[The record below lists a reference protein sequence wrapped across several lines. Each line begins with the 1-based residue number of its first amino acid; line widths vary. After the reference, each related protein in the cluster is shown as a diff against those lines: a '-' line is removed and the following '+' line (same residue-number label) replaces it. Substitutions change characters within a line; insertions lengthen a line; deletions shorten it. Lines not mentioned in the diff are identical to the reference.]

1 MKIGKI
7 ELTKTPQT
15 FELGKN
21 IKINQNGI
29 TPIFIH
35 KKIIS
40 IVKNVEICSV
50 IRKCIILQQLMIP
63 IKNKKKN
70 LEATVE
76 EMRNFAFAYIEK
88 YAPSKQQLKTYL
100 LKKYLKVKV
109 PSVNKSNI
117 SDLINAVLEDLE
129 KTKFIND
136 KFYSNSKAKSLI
148 QRGSSINKIRSY
160 LFSKGVKDKYIKTT
174 LDEIIANNEDQD
186 FFSAIKVC
194 KKKRIGPAR
203 DENNRPLFFK
213 KDIGILARSGFD
225 FETSKRVMDLEKNEY
240 LKIINLL

>member
-1 MKIGKI
+1 
-7 ELTKTPQT
+7 
-15 FELGKN
+15 
-21 IKINQNGI
+21 
-29 TPIFIH
+29 
-35 KKIIS
+35 
-40 IVKNVEICSV
+40 
-50 IRKCIILQQLMIP
+50 MIP
-63 IKNKKKN
+63 IRNRKKT
-70 LEATVE
+70 LEMTVE
-76 EMRNFAFAYIEK
+76 EMRSFAFNYVEK

-100 LKKYLKVKV
+100 LKKYLKTKI

-117 SDLINAVLEDLE
+117 TDLINLVLEDLE

-148 QRGSSINKIRSY
+148 QRGNSINKIRSY
-160 LFSKGVKDKYIKTT
+160 LFSKGIKDKYIKST
-174 LDEIIANNEDQD
+174 LDEIIANNDDQD

-203 DENNRPLFFK
+203 DENNRPLFYK

-225 FETSKRVMDLEKNEY
+225 FDTSKRVMDLNKDEY